1 MFSNHRWIKGFFA
14 ACLLAFF
21 VCAASVPGYAQ
32 VSEPKGT
39 LFQVSTLTGLERGL
53 FYPVTT
59 VGQMRQN
66 GNIGVGAF
74 EGMDGELL
82 IIDGQ
87 AYNAMYSGKVV
98 PVEDNSPIGYG
109 AVAVLTAN
117 RTESMQNVPSYNQ
130 LQKSLEQLLPNKN
143 IFYVFKIQA
152 TFNYLKVRST
162 AKQEKP
168 YPGLAVVVKNQSTFE
183 FNNIKGTLIGFRC
196 PAYIQGVY
204 APGFHL
210 HFISEDRQ
218 KGGHVL
224 EANVADL
231 TAQIGYLTQMHLLLP
246 DNEATRT
253 MDMSAK

>member
-1 MFSNHRWIKGFFA
+1 MYSVHRWTKGLLG
-14 ACLLAFF
+14 ACLLAIL
-21 VCAASVPGYAQ
+21 VCVATIPGHGQ
-32 VSEPKGT
+32 VSGPKGT
-39 LFQVSTLTGLERGL
+39 MLQISTVTGLVRGL

-59 VGQMRQN
+59 VGWMKQN
-66 GNIGVGAF
+66 GNIGLGAF

-82 IIDGQ
+82 ILDGK

-98 PVEDNSPIGYG
+98 AVEDNSPIVYG
-109 AVAVLTAN
+109 AIAQLSVD
-117 RTESMQNVPSYNQ
+117 RTESLQNIASYAQ
-130 LQKSLEQLLPNKN
+130 LQKSLEQFLPNKN
-143 IFYVFKIQA
+143 IFYVFKVQG

-162 AKQEKP
+162 PKQQPP
-168 YPGLAVVVKNQSTFE
+168 YTGLADVVKNQSIFE
-183 FNNIKGTLIGFRC
+183 FKDIKGTLIGFWC

-231 TAQIGYLTQMHLLLP
+231 TAQIGYLTQMYLVLP
-246 DNEATRT
+246 DNEATGK